1 MSPVDVSDTHIA
13 VTQRKTGTKVVIK
26 IMRQLREVLT
36 ELPRSGDILFR
47 NKRGT
52 AYTSKTIYR
61 CVKGRL
67 VEIGAGQYTAHGLRA
82 SAACR
87 VFEATGG
94 DIGKTMA
101 ITGHTSEKTLRTYI
115 QDANRERLGDEAID
129 AVQIML
135 DRQEAVRAARAA

>member
-1 MSPVDVSDTHIA
+1 MLPL
-13 VTQRKTGTKVVIK
+13 K
-26 IMRQLREVLT
+26 IGRLYHGAERSSRTCSFVLSITASQPYFDPMGRT
-36 ELPRSGDILFR
+36 EHV
-47 NKRGT
+47 
-52 AYTSKTIYR
+52 AHWHTSKTLYR
-61 CVKGRL
+61 LIKVRL
-67 VEIGAGQYTAHGLRA
+67 IEIGAGRYTAHGLRA